1 MENRSHSFIAG
12 LFVILL
18 GVFAAFAAVWLAGPK
33 KPSRVAMDLV
43 TTHSIAG
50 LQIDAPVRYR
60 GVNVGRV
67 ESIAFDAHDL
77 GSIRVRIELDP
88 TTPLTHSTYAKLS
101 YQGIN
106 GVAMIQLDDDQR
118 GGREPWVFSRDEKVP
133 QLELRAG
140 LLEVAEQNAGDVLSK
155 ADQVA
160 TRLEVLL
167 SDQNIGQVMALVDSL
182 EQTSARYAVLARE
195 LVPTAKALPGLLQ
208 TTTLAVSQAKT
219 TAERLAQL
227 SADADRRLG
236 VLDTAA
242 ATAVQIGLAAD
253 DLHHDTLP
261 RVNAW
266 LDQLSVDSRELE
278 YTLHQIDARPQS
290 FLFGLQPLPPGP
302 GERGFIATRERSP

>member
-1 MENRSHSFIAG
+1 MENRSHSFMAG

-18 GVFAAFAAVWLAGPK
+18 GVLAAFGAVWLSGPK
-33 KPSRVAMDLV
+33 KPNRVPMDLV

-50 LQIDAPVRYR
+50 LQLDAPVRYR

-67 ESIAFDAHDL
+67 ASIAFDTHDL
-77 GSIRVRIELDP
+77 GKIRVRIEVDP

-101 YQGIN
+101 FQGIN
-106 GVAMIQLDDDQR
+106 GLAMIQLDDDQR
-118 GGREPWVFSRDEKVP
+118 GGREAWVISADKVP

-140 LLEVAEQNAGDVLSK
+140 LLEVAEQNAGNVLLK
-155 ADQVA
+155 ADAVA
-160 TRLEVLL
+160 TRLEILL
-167 SDQNIGQVMALVDSL
+167 SDQNTARFMALVDSL
-182 EQTSARYAVLARE
+182 EQASDRYGLLARE
-195 LVPTAKALPGLLQ
+195 LVPSAKALPNLLQ
-208 TTTLAVSQAKT
+208 NTTLAVSQAKT
-219 TAERLAQL
+219 AAERLAQL

-242 ATAVQIGLAAD
+242 AAAVQIGLAAD

-261 RVNAW
+261 RVNSW

-278 YTLHQIDARPQS
+278 YTLHQINARPQS
-290 FLFGLQPLPPGP
+290 FIFGLEPLPPGP